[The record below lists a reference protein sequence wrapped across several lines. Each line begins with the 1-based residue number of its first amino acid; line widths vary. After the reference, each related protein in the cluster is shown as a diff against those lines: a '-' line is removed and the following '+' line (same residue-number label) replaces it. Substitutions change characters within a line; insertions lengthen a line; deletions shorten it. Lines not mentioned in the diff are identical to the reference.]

1 MSRLSP
7 VQARVREIVSEAI
20 KAPIERIELDTDL
33 RQELH
38 VDSLL
43 GLQIVAAI
51 ENEFGVMVPED
62 EIDDY
67 STVRVIAAMVEKLRR
82 A

>member
-1 MSRLSP
+1 MTP
-7 VQARVREIVSEAI
+7 VEARVHQLVCDATKQPLASVG
-20 KAPIERIELDTDL
+20 LDTDL
-33 RQELH
+33 REELH

-51 ENEFGVMVPED
+51 ENEFGIVVPED

-67 STVRVIAAMVEKLRR
+67 SSVRVIAARVEKQRTR
-82 A
+82 